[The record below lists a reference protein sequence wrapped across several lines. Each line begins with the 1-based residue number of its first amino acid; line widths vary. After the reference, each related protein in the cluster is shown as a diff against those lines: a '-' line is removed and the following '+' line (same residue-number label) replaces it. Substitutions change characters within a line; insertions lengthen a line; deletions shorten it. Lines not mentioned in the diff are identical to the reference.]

1 MSPHPASGSVLIV
14 DDDPSVGRVLQAL
27 LKQSGVDAEYVS
39 SGPAALEALARRP
52 HDALVTDLYMGEMD
66 GMALL
71 QRVRAQWPDLPV
83 VMMSGQGTVAL
94 AVEAMKLGAS
104 DFVLKPCDRDEVL
117 FAVHKALTA
126 AKRTAD
132 KPPAAAPHGA
142 FVGSSD
148 AMREVHGLLARA
160 AQGTATVLIRGE
172 SGTGKELAARAIHDG
187 SPRRAGPFVV
197 LHCAALPDNLLESE
211 LFGYERGAFTGAVTS
226 KPGRVELASGGTL
239 FLDEIGDITPATQV
253 KLLRVLQEKT
263 VERLG
268 GTRSQKIDVRFVAAT
283 HRNLE
288 ELVAQGAFREDL
300 FYRLNV
306 VPVWMPPLRTRA
318 SDIAPLAAHFCAA
331 HGANNGRPH
340 ATLAPDALAEL
351 QAEPW
356 PGNIRQLQNFIERL
370 VVLAPHDVITGADV
384 TREKAR
390 GLGFDAP
397 RATPSAPPP
406 AGQPGAGSQTL
417 DGKRKEA
424 EREALVTAL
433 QQASNNRTLAARL
446 LNVSRRTLYNKLE
459 EHGLA

>member
-1 MSPHPASGSVLIV
+1 MLIV

-27 LKQSGVDAEYVS
+27 LKQAGVDAEYVS

-66 GMALL
+66 GMTLL

-94 AVEAMKLGAS
+94 AVEAMKLGAN
-104 DFVLKPCDRDEVL
+104 DFVLKPCDREEVL
-117 FAVHKALTA
+117 FAVQKALTSA
-126 AKRTAD
+126 RATAD
-132 KPPAAAPHGA
+132 KPPAAPPHGA
-142 FVGSSD
+142 FVGVSD
-148 AMREVHGLLARA
+148 AMREVHELLARA

-172 SGTGKELAARAIHDG
+172 SGTGKELAARAIHEG
-187 SPRRAGPFVV
+187 SPRRAGPFVA
-197 LHCAALPDNLLESE
+197 LHCGALPDNLLESE

-268 GTRSQKIDVRFVAAT
+268 STRSQKIDVRFVAAT

-288 ELVAQGAFREDL
+288 ELVAQGSFREDL

-318 SDIAPLAAHFCAA
+318 TDIAPLAAHFCATQ
-331 HGANNGRPH
+331 GASNGRPH
-340 ATLAPDALAEL
+340 AALAPDAVAAL

-370 VVLAPHDVITGADV
+370 VVLAPHDLITGADV
-384 TREKAR
+384 ARELAR
-390 GLGFDAP
+390 GQGGEGHRGSPSAP
-397 RATPSAPPP
+397 PSAPPP
-406 AGQPGAGSQTL
+406 GGAQAAGSQTL
-417 DGKRKEA
+417 DGKRREA

-433 QQASNNRTLAARL
+433 QKASNNRTLAARL